1 MSIVKLVILVV
12 IEMVFVLCWG
22 YYQVSLLALPAG
34 LEPATYELT
43 VRCSTN

>member
-34 LEPATYELT
+34 LEPATHRLT
-43 VRCSTN
+43 ADCSTD